1 MKIGIYNWHG
11 DFLCTETLKKLGYEH
26 NQELEIAKEDFLKLV
41 DTFFQ
46 HMNVQILKNQGI
58 DNTEVSL
65 GVTRHG
71 WRFSQRG

>member
-1 MKIGIYNWHG
+1 MKICIYNWHG

-26 NQELEIAKEDFLKLV
+26 HQELEITKEDFLKLV

-46 HMNVQILKNQGI
+46 HMNVQILK
-58 DNTEVSL
+58 DDASTSL